1 MKIELNISPTVEA
14 GLDWVAYETPT
25 HVSVSCKED
34 NDDEITRDEDYYS
47 RMCSTTLCD
56 NLPHFCWV
64 HVYEILEIY
73 FITTKVEHTL

>member
-14 GLDWVAYETPT
+14 DLDRVAYETPA

-34 NDDEITRDEDYYS
+34 NNDEIARDEDYYS

-56 NLPHFCWV
+56 NLPHLC
-64 HVYEILEIY
+64 
-73 FITTKVEHTL
+73 